1 MADTTQKQTAAT
13 GTPPGHKPADGG
25 SKSPT
30 AQPREAS
37 SNLPLDLD
45 ASLEAEL
52 GGSEDSEIDAELD
65 GDLPKQFKKGKQA
78 SDTKG
83 KKKSDEEEAE
93 EESTD
98 EESEEETEE
107 EAEAEEI
114 ESEDDDESTDDEE
127 EEDDDSEDDE
137 NLDEDVDLDKPPKGY
152 EKVPK
157 GIWKRHNKLRADNR
171 ALRDQLA
178 AGPVILQ
185 ATPDSPLSD
194 VTDIETLDERVK
206 QAREDRDWLEENPQ
220 GGSRQVNGKTV
231 EVSEDEAVKLRKK
244 SKLII
249 DSDAATR
256 AFINE
261 RERLKPAD
269 SAAKLEPNLFI
280 KGSAENNLLLHVVRS
295 NPAITRTIPDWEKFV
310 AYAAR
315 GMRQVIEENSGKA
328 KYVRFEVGADGKLIA
343 PKGVNGSGAA
353 KAGAA
358 KAKPDAETRKPPPS
372 TPSQQRPPLRSKDT
386 QRKSAPE
393 TRVTDNDADLGK
405 QLAAEL
411 GED

>member
-157 GIWKRHNKLRADNR
+157 GIWKRHNKLRSDNR
-171 ALRDQLA
+171 ALRDQIA
-178 AGPVILQ
+178 EGPVVIQ
-185 ATPDSPLSD
+185 PTQDSPLSD
-194 VTDIETLDERVK
+194 VTDIAGLDERVTK
-206 QAREDRDWLEENPQ
+206 ARADRDWARKNPE
-220 GGSRQVNGKTV
+220 GGTRKVNGKDV
-231 EVSEDEAVKLRKK
+231 EVSAEAASEMLEQADA
-244 SKLII
+244 II
-249 DSDAATR
+249 DADAPTR
-256 AFINE
+256 TFLME
-261 RERLKPAD
+261 RERIKPAEA
-269 SAAKLEPNLFI
+269 AAKLEPNLFI